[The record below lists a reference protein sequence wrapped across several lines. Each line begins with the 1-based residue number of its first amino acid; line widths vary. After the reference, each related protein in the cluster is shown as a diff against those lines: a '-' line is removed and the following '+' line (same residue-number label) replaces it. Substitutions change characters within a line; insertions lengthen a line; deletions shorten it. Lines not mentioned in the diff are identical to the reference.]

1 MKNMG
6 KSNQSLPMEQ
16 SGSQQLQSSLE
27 MAESSSQSSPSSNI
41 VVVENS
47 TRTNLEISSSEK
59 QIYGNEDLI
68 HRRSN
73 ITDFINSTID
83 PEKAVELNAKNID
96 IRTGIPPLMTID
108 VNRESGGNVDFST
121 SQYSNASSTV
131 ENMSQQDLIDSSPR
145 IFKNSDYLFDEN
157 VTETDDSDS
166 NSDFDTRSTW
176 AFKDLSDLRSEVRK
190 FQIFT
195 FISSYKFV
203 LILYTSFVIF
213 QIALWLILGGVEEA
227 IFSNSSNNGERI
239 FLLEGGMLVFDRGCS
254 MSTKMVLIIAGESL
268 IYLIFEIIALILCIR
283 SDRDTWSVKKEAIL
297 IILFQVISIV
307 AFVVTGLIDPI
318 VTLTD
323 YFIPYGYSLMTFSLV
338 EVFTTVLLPVVY
350 AIVSE
355 YRNFKRM
362 NTDFDSELEQVLHN
376 RKGFT
381 KILDFSRRSYA
392 PESVLCYRDIQR
404 FKKLRAGNR
413 RKMATHIVNTYLTI
427 GSPLELN
434 IDNIEIRKKE
444 FSEKLS
450 NTNEKLPRTMFN
462 LIQDHCLVDMRD
474 IFDRLRSS
482 DKEIYQM
489 LQDWRMKQ
497 SKLTTY

>member
-1 MKNMG
+1 MG
-6 KSNQSLPMEQ
+6 KSNQAIQTGENVNSQIQ
-16 SGSQQLQSSLE
+16 SFEMNVTNSQNNSSLGVVD
-27 MAESSSQSSPSSNI
+27 SNS
-41 VVVENS
+41 NS
-47 TRTNLEISSSEK
+47 LTISSSEK

-73 ITDFINSTID
+73 ITEIINNTNPSTTID
-83 PEKAVELNAKNID
+83 PEKAIELNAKSID
-96 IRTGIPPLMTID
+96 IKTAGVSPILKSVDNP
-108 VNRESGGNVDFST
+108 NGNVDFST
-121 SQYSNASSTV
+121 SHYSNGSSTM
-131 ENMSQQDLIDSSPR
+131 ENMSQQDLVDSSPR
-145 IFKNSDYLFDEN
+145 LFKNNDNLFDVD

-166 NSDFDTRSTW
+166 YSDIDSRSTW
-176 AFKDLSDLRSEVRK
+176 AFRDLSDLQSEVRR

-195 FISSYKFV
+195 FMSSYKFV
-203 LILYTSFVIF
+203 LILYSTFVIF

-227 IFSNSSNNGERI
+227 LFSNSLSHTGERI

-254 MSTKMVLIIAGESL
+254 MSTKMVLIIAGESV
-268 IYLIFEIIALILCIR
+268 IYIIFEIVALILCIR

-297 IILFQVISIV
+297 IIIFQVIAII
-307 AFVVTGLIDPI
+307 AFVVTGLIDEI

-355 YRNFKRM
+355 YRNLRRM
-362 NTDFDSELEQVLHN
+362 DTEFDSELEQVLRN
-376 RKGFT
+376 RKSFN
-381 KILDFSRRSYA
+381 KMLDFARRSYA

-404 FKKLRAGNR
+404 FKKLRANNR
-413 RKMATHIVNTYLTI
+413 RKMAHHIVNSYLTS

-434 IDNIEIRKKE
+434 IDNIIIRKKE
-444 FSEKLS
+444 FSDRVS
-450 NTNEKLPRTMFN
+450 NTNEKLPRDMFN
-462 LIQDHCLVDMRD
+462 QIQDHCLVDMRD

-489 LQDWRMKQ
+489 IQDWRMKQ
-497 SKLTTY
+497 SKLIN